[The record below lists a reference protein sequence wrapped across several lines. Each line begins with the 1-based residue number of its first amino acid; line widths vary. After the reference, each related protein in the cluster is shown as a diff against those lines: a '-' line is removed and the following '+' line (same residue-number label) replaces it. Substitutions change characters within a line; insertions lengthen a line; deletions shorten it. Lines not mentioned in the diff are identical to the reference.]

1 MSIWI
6 IYFVM
11 KKAELLFRKAVVSD
25 VPFICK
31 TVLSAIGA
39 LDFEKDNDRDCRRA
53 VDALNDIVLMEDSLY
68 SYRNVLIAEVEGLCA
83 GSIIAYDGG
92 RYKDMKG
99 KTFRILTERLEM
111 DFRDTQEETSA
122 GEYYLD
128 SLAVTPAFRR
138 KGIGRML
145 VGQALE
151 AGEALGFEKASL
163 LVLASDEG
171 LISLYSS
178 CGFKE
183 DGHKRFLGK
192 NYLRMIAQLQ

>member
-1 MSIWI
+1 
-6 IYFVM
+6 M

-39 LDFEKDNDRDCRRA
+39 EDFEFDGGDGRQK
-53 VDALNDIVLMEDSLY
+53 VFDALNDIVLMEDSLY

-99 KTFRILTERLEM
+99 KTLGILTERLKM

-128 SLAVTPAFRR
+128 SLAVAPAFRR

-183 DGHKRFLGK
+183 DGRKRFLGK
-192 NYLRMIAQLQ
+192 NYLRMVAQLH